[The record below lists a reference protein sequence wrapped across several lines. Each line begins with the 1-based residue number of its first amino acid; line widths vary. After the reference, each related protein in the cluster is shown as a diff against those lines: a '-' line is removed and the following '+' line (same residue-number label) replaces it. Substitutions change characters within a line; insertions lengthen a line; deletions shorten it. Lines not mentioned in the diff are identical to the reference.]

1 MILSSLIL
9 TQYDLDDLMIFVI
22 ELLYIPVS
30 KIMLLMVFPEVLQ
43 LVVVSALYQ
52 CKSCSLI

>member
-1 MILSSLIL
+1 
-9 TQYDLDDLMIFVI
+9 MIFVI